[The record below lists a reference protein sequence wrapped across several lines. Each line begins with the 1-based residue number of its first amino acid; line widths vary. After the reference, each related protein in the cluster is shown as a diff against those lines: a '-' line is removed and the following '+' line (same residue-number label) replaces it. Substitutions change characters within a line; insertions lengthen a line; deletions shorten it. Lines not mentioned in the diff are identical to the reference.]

1 MIPRRHPERP
11 DAELALEGVR
21 HAHPGGHE
29 ALSGVA
35 IRFERGSWT
44 GIVGPNGAGKT
55 TLLSV
60 AAGLLRPTAGR
71 ATLGGR
77 DLRRFSRRAL
87 ARRIA
92 VVPQRPVLPPG
103 FTVRA
108 VVAMGRAPH
117 LGFFGS
123 ERAHDVAAVDQA
135 MRRTEVWA
143 FRARTVDEL
152 SGGEAQR
159 VALARALAQEPAW
172 LLLDEP
178 TTHLDLRFQADVLR
192 FARQAARDGLG
203 VVSVLHDLNHAARCD
218 RVAIV
223 HRGRIVADAAPEV
236 ALEAGR
242 IEAAFGTAVRIARSD
257 GRTVVLPV

>member
-1 MIPRRHPERP
+1 MNADGPHRS
-11 DAELALEGVR
+11 DAELALEQVR
-21 HAHPGGHE
+21 HAHRGGHE
-29 ALSGVA
+29 ALAGVT
-35 IRFERGSWT
+35 IRFARGAWV
-44 GIVGPNGAGKT
+44 GVIGPNGAGKT

-60 AAGLLRPTAGR
+60 AAGLLRPTSGG

-77 DLRRFSRRAL
+77 PLERFGRRAL

-92 VVPQRPVLPPG
+92 VVPQRPDLPSG

-123 ERAHDVAAVDQA
+123 ERAHDVAAVERA
-135 MRRTEVWA
+135 LRRTDVWA
-143 FRARTVDEL
+143 FRDRTVGDL

-159 VALARALAQEPAW
+159 VALARAFAQEPAW

-192 FARQAARDGLG
+192 FARKAARDGLG

-223 HRGRIVADAAPEV
+223 HRGRVVADAPPET
-236 ALEAGR
+236 ALEERR
-242 IEAAFGTAVRIARSD
+242 IEEAFGTAVRIVRSE
-257 GRTVVLPV
+257 GRTVVVPA